1 MRLPTPKEK
10 AKELKLLHGAG
21 RAAEIAW
28 HHAYSNSF
36 SPERRSTTRYW
47 CDVYTELTG
56 CDPRASFKQHGST
69 EDD

>member
-10 AKELKLLHGAG
+10 ARELRLLHGAG

-36 SPERRSTTRYW
+36 SPERRSATRYW
-47 CDVYTELTG
+47 CNVYEEITG
-56 CDPRASFKQHGST
+56 RDPRASLNQGST
-69 EDD
+69 TDD